1 MATEDRHPSA
11 SDPAAPTSPAAI
23 APDVAALT
31 AKGASRRR
39 FTRVGAGATGVLLTL
54 HSQPGMACTYCGV
67 STSAAVS
74 AVGQKKAIGTL
85 SHHGPTTAVCRG
97 IDPIDWANTSTQWP
111 SSCPRTDLFSKH
123 FQCKGGSGYDTVTC
137 GQIMTGATC
146 DSSRVA
152 QYILAAYLNVLSGR
166 VNFLNIVSLREVWY
180 EFATKNYYAPMAGQ
194 QWYATDIKYFLAR
207 TMD

>member
-1 MATEDRHPSA
+1 VATEDQHPSVPEPA
-11 SDPAAPTSPAAI
+11 SSIPHVDDGSSAPAMTP
-23 APDVAALT
+23 
-31 AKGASRRR
+31 KGASRRR
-39 FTRVGAGATGVLLTL
+39 FARVGAGATGVLLTL
-54 HSQPGMACTYCGV
+54 HSQPGMACTFCGV

-85 SHHGPTTAVCRG
+85 SHHGPNTAVCRG
-97 IDPIDWANTSTQWP
+97 IDPISWANDNTTWP
-111 SSCPRTDLFSKH
+111 NSCPRTDLFSKH

-137 GQIMTGATC
+137 GQIMKGATC
-146 DSSRVA
+146 DSSGVA
-152 QYILAAYLNVLSGR
+152 RYILAAYLNVLSGR
-166 VNFLNIVSLREVWY
+166 VNFLNPVSLREVWY